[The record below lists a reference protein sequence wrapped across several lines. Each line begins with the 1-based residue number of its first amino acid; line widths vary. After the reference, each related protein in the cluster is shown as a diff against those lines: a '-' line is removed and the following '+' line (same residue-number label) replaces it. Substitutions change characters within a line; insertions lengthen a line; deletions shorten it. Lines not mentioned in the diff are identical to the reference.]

1 MYDALR
7 AGPVLGS
14 DAAET
19 KKLDAQYD
27 AWGKNATQ
35 RQQMLMQLAPRRVPS
50 AIEFPPLHTTA
61 ELQQSL
67 DEGQA
72 LVVFHGA
79 AGNLYGFLVTRTGTH
94 LWEFDD
100 LRQLRAGVADFLRA
114 LGNHGPNRPLSGEE
128 LASDNWRKIA
138 ADAYTA
144 VFSAARLDLGKTKSL
159 AIVPDDLL
167 WYLPFEALVPDAT
180 KPESTL
186 ADRFV
191 IRYGPTAALAM
202 SNPRELRRTQHTGIV
217 ANELKTGSNDADTE
231 AIIAD
236 LEKAA
241 FGSLRLPAQLPV
253 AASLV
258 LPLFDTLVVLDDV
271 DPARSATIS
280 TMLTSSGRGRTANAA
295 DGVFALPYGGP
306 QHVIVAGFTTAAEQG
321 LKTSRRNV
329 AREIRPGSEV
339 FQTLCGMMATGA
351 RTILL
356 SRWRTGGRT
365 NIELVREFVRE
376 LPQLPATESWQR
388 ARLLAREAPL
398 DPQNEP
404 RLKGLEETGDP
415 PTADH
420 PFFWA
425 GYLLVDTGP
434 RHAEQENAENADKDG
449 ATEDKKIE
457 AASATPATSTP
468 NGQKVSG
475 ESATIPSTAK
485 PAEADN
491 ATEK

>member
-1 MYDALR
+1 
-7 AGPVLGS
+7 
-14 DAAET
+14 
-19 KKLDAQYD
+19 
-27 AWGKNATQ
+27 
-35 RQQMLMQLAPRRVPS
+35 
-50 AIEFPPLHTTA
+50 
-61 ELQQSL
+61 
-67 DEGQA
+67 
-72 LVVFHGA
+72 
-79 AGNLYGFLVTRTGTH
+79 
-94 LWEFDD
+94 
-100 LRQLRAGVADFLRA
+100 
-114 LGNHGPNRPLSGEE
+114 
-128 LASDNWRKIA
+128 
-138 ADAYTA
+138 
-144 VFSAARLDLGKTKSL
+144 
-159 AIVPDDLL
+159 
-167 WYLPFEALVPDAT
+167 
-180 KPESTL
+180 
-186 ADRFV
+186 
-191 IRYGPTAALAM
+191 
-202 SNPRELRRTQHTGIV
+202 
-217 ANELKTGSNDADTE
+217 
-231 AIIAD
+231 
-236 LEKAA
+236 
-241 FGSLRLPAQLPV
+241 LPAQLPV

-258 LPLFDTLVVLDDV
+258 LPLLDTLVVLDDV